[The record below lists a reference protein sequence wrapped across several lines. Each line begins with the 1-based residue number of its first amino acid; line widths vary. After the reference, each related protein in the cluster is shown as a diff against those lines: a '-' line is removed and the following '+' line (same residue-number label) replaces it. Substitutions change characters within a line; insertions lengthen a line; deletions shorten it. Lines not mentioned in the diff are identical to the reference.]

1 MSPHDM
7 NALARAELGRIPKG
21 ARGSALSMYRMIYYD
36 YRLNSLG
43 KRPQI
48 ASTSTSAAA
57 HAAALQSVRQWHP
70 DFESPLNEC
79 Q

>member
-7 NALARAELGRIPKG
+7 NALALAELGRIPKG
-21 ARGSALSMYRMIYYD
+21 ARGSALRMYRMIYYD

-48 ASTSTSAAA
+48 ASTPAAA
-57 HAAALQSVRQWHP
+57 HAAALHSVRQWHP
-70 DFESPLNEC
+70 DFESPLDGS